1 MLPLIVKF
9 DRNVLKHFLVNRK
22 ESTLSHMTCMYY
34 CGFTYRTTSKK
45 LQTCYFLNLG
55 AKSSNHHKCSNS
67 SVSSFVPHVVSSFQ
81 CHVRANWSKQSLRDV
96 FIRHRIS
103 TSFTIKGLNERFAC
117 DSIFCPKF
125 QISSCHSWTRGNYFK
140 TDPVLLGLLHSLYVE
155 NLKFK

>member
-22 ESTLSHMTCMYY
+22 ESTLSHRTCMYY
-34 CGFTYRTTSKK
+34 CGFTYRETSKK
-45 LQTCYFLNLG
+45 NLDSIFKIWELRAQTI
-55 AKSSNHHKCSNS
+55 HKCSNS

-96 FIRHRIS
+96 FIRHSIS

-125 QISSCHSWTRGNYFK
+125 
-140 TDPVLLGLLHSLYVE
+140 
-155 NLKFK
+155 